1 MSRFYYIDPRGAQ
14 IGPIERD
21 DLLKVGISRITLVWK
36 EGTQGWIPAEQEPEL
51 AKAFATPEKYPPT
64 PSVPPPPPAPQVNYT
79 NNPRP
84 VKPSS
89 YMWLAI
95 CSTILCCLPFG
106 IVSIVYASKVDSYWA
121 AGDYDMAEVNSN
133 KAKTWGIAAAVTGG
147 VLALVY
153 MIIVFTA
160 TSSAVLSL

>member
-1 MSRFYYIDPRGAQ
+1 MDSGRAGTRTREGVRHAGKISANALGAPSTSRSPGQLYQ
-14 IGPIERD
+14 
-21 DLLKVGISRITLVWK
+21 
-36 EGTQGWIPAEQEPEL
+36 Q
-51 AKAFATPEKYPPT
+51 PP
-64 PSVPPPPPAPQVNYT
+64 SGEA
-79 NNPRP
+79 
-84 VKPSS
+84 SS